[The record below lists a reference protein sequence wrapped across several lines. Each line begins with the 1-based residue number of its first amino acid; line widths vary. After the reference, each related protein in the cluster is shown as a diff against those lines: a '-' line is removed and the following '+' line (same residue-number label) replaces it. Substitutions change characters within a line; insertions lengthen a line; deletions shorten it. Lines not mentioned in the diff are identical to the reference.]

1 MKKRV
6 IALLLLSVFCLTLAG
21 CSGKGF
27 QALIGKGEAPAS
39 STGTVSSAAATPVP
53 TAKPTPTPPA
63 EGSSIKEDQSSVP
76 ASSADVG
83 GLLAPVSGDNAPTIP
98 PEIQDE
104 TPSGWEWGGYP
115 GDSVYIGTK
124 SGEFAASPSMLPKE
138 DVTPEALIARIAE
151 LTGWDLT
158 LAEPVTTGKGGMSVC
173 LASTSALFQGPPENQ
188 KGEFHMYSADQM
200 AETVLDSIQ
209 KTLQEGF
216 TGAGGDPNNIDIYF
230 YMEGEQPLSISNIGL
245 SWPLDQPYQ
254 WANATTE

>member
-1 MKKRV
+1 MKKAL
-6 IALLLLSVFCLTLAG
+6 IALTLLLSLCLVFSG
-21 CSGKGF
+21 CS
-27 QALIGKGEAPAS
+27 AAS
-39 STGTVSSAAATPVP
+39 YSNGSSSSSSATPP
-53 TAKPTPTPPA
+53 PLPTPTPPA
-63 EGSSIKEDQSSVP
+63 GSSSVAAAQPSSP
-76 ASSADVG
+76 ASSPDSSETHED
-83 GLLAPVSGDNAPTIP
+83 LRAPVESGDNAPTIP

-104 TPSGWEWGGYP
+104 TPSGWEGGGYP

-188 KGEFHMYSADQM
+188 KDEFHMYSADQM

-254 WANATTE
+254 WANAITE